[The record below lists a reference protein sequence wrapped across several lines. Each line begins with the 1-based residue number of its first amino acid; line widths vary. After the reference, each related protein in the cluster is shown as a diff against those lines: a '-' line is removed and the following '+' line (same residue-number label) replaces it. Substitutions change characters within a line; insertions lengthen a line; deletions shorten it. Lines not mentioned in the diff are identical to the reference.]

1 MGGVWDPA
9 QPPRRVPFAA
19 SEFWHRRRVP
29 SGRMGER
36 DRLVWN
42 VKISS
47 SLGLVWVFFNEYS
60 EQRVKPSFT
69 ESICKARCRSRPVMA
84 SAGSGETPKLF
95 QFGAN
100 ARAWAG
106 PGEVGRGRRGRAGR
120 PGAPAPERW
129 EKVGSGT
136 LGGVL

>member
-1 MGGVWDPA
+1 
-9 QPPRRVPFAA
+9 
-19 SEFWHRRRVP
+19 
-29 SGRMGER
+29 
-36 DRLVWN
+36 
-42 VKISS
+42 
-47 SLGLVWVFFNEYS
+47 
-60 EQRVKPSFT
+60 
-69 ESICKARCRSRPVMA
+69 MA
-84 SAGSGETPKLF
+84 SASSGETPKLF